1 MMLNGMP
8 IHWKS
13 KRQPK
18 TSLSSAEAEIYAM
31 SKAVKDA
38 CLRMWIAEDMHVH
51 VEWPMILHVDNAAG
65 VSFQHST
72 RGDTQLKGIFKMSE
86 DWVKELK
93 DEATVK
99 SVHEPTD
106 RNLAGMLTKC
116 LTRQQRFGINWMQ
129 LWHK

>member
-1 MMLNGMP
+1 MMLNGMS
-8 IHWKS
+8 IHRKS
-13 KRQPK
+13 KAQPK
-18 TSLSSAEAEIYAM
+18 TSLCSAEAEIYAM

-38 CLRMWIAEDMHVH
+38 CLRMWVAEDMHAH

-93 DEATVK
+93 DEAKVK
-99 SVHEPTD
+99 SVHVPTD
-106 RNLAGMLTKC
+106 RNLADMLTEG
-116 LTRQQRFGINWMQ
+116 LAAEV
-129 LWHK
+129 